1 MLISFWTMNFQISNL
16 WEVNVQQ
23 SIFKGRETNLNLISR
38 IVNKYIYII
47 LLSSKNHTNVIR
59 YVIFLRKF
67 WIMQN
72 ILSRNIIKHML
83 IPSTRNFSYVNLIAP
98 AKPTIPPLFE
108 WDIFIITD
116 RCLTAHITFSN
127 LTQLRFY

>member
-23 SIFKGRETNLNLISR
+23 SIFKGRETNLNLFSR
-38 IVNKYIYII
+38 IANKKIYIMF
-47 LLSSKNHTNVIR
+47 LLSSKYYDTICNFV
-59 YVIFLRKF
+59 RKF

>member
-23 SIFKGRETNLNLISR
+23 SIFKGRETNVNLFSR
-38 IVNKYIYII
+38 IANKKIYII
-47 LLSSKNHTNVIR
+47 FLLSSKYYDTIWN
-59 YVIFLRKF
+59 FLRKF
-67 WIMQN
+67 WIMQK
-72 ILSRNIIKHML
+72 ILSRNTIKHML

>member
-23 SIFKGRETNLNLISR
+23 SIFKGRETNLNLFSR
-38 IVNKYIYII
+38 IVNKYLYII
-47 LLSSKNHTNVIR
+47 FVKFQKSYYDTVCN
-59 YVIFLRKF
+59 FLRKF

>member
-23 SIFKGRETNLNLISR
+23 SIFKGRETNLNLFSR
-38 IVNKYIYII
+38 IANKKIYII
-47 LLSSKNHTNVIR
+47 FLLSSKYNTICN
-59 YVIFLRKF
+59 FLRKF

-72 ILSRNIIKHML
+72 ILSRNTIKHML

>member
-23 SIFKGRETNLNLISR
+23 SIFKGRETNLNLFSR
-38 IVNKYIYII
+38 IANKKIYIMF
-47 LLSSKNHTNVIR
+47 LLSSKYYYDTICNFV
-59 YVIFLRKF
+59 RKF

-72 ILSRNIIKHML
+72 VLSRNIIKHML

>member
-23 SIFKGRETNLNLISR
+23 SIFKGRETNVNLFSR
-38 IVNKYIYII
+38 IANKKIYII
-47 LLSSKNHTNVIR
+47 FLLSSKYDTICN
-59 YVIFLRKF
+59 FLRKF

>member
-23 SIFKGRETNLNLISR
+23 SIFKGRETNLNLFSR
-38 IVNKYIYII
+38 IANKKIYII
-47 LLSSKNHTNVIR
+47 FLLSSKYYDTICN
-59 YVIFLRKF
+59 FLRKF

>member
-47 LLSSKNHTNVIR
+47 LLSSKNHTNVICN
-59 YVIFLRKF
+59 FLRKF

>member
-23 SIFKGRETNLNLISR
+23 SIFKGRETNLNLFSR
-38 IVNKYIYII
+38 IANKKIYII
-47 LLSSKNHTNVIR
+47 FLLSSKCYYDTICNV
-59 YVIFLRKF
+59 LRKF

>member
-23 SIFKGRETNLNLISR
+23 SIFKGRETNLNLFSR
-38 IVNKYIYII
+38 IANKKIYII
-47 LLSSKNHTNVIR
+47 FLLSSKYDTICN
-59 YVIFLRKF
+59 FLRKF